1 MTSAITQEQ
10 PPRRPRG
17 GAPDDAPEEAG
28 AREEEYAQLTQE
40 PRLFRSLWELQRH
53 MSGGAA

>member
-17 GAPDDAPEEAG
+17 GAPEEAG
-28 AREEEYAQLTQE
+28 VREEEYAQLTQE
-40 PRLFRSLWELQRH
+40 PGLFRSLWELQRH

>member
-28 AREEEYAQLTQE
+28 VREEE
-40 PRLFRSLWELQRH
+40 FRKVFVV
-53 MSGGAA
+53 A